1 MNLYIN
7 MTSHI
12 KHIVFVVPIY
22 LPAALDGSAMVI
34 RDLAE
39 SLVKQGLRVAVLT
52 SDALTSR
59 HWYDPIF
66 GKRLQD
72 SVSVIHG
79 VKVTRLHTAWFI
91 SSILYIANKLMGK
104 SKLKGPFVDWIRL
117 LYFGP
122 YFMGL
127 KKSIYE
133 VKPDVL
139 VFCPF
144 PCGFCSAAATI
155 AKQLSIPY
163 VVIPFFK
170 PDNTL
175 FSNPLLETILKN
187 ANGLF
192 APTVTE
198 QKLLAKIVRKHNV
211 AMLPSSFDSSYV
223 KSSMKQIRKRADGIK
238 NDLLLQGTTIYLFVG
253 AKGKE
258 KGIFDFVEASKLIED
273 SSARFII
280 VGSDTPDWIRY
291 RKNISDS
298 RIIERGYMS
307 GLDKYAYFFLCSA
320 LVLPSTSDNFPLVFV
335 ESWYF
340 KKPIIAYAHYAI
352 PEILSDGSGI
362 SVDTNNIQK
371 LAQAM
376 KFVKQHPKSAK
387 LMGDLGYSKVTQHDR
402 EIVAKLFLEGLH
414 TFNI

>member
-1 MNLYIN
+1 

-39 SLVKQGLRVAVLT
+39 SLVKQGLQVTVLT

-66 GKRLQD
+66 GKNLQTRE
-72 SVSVIHG
+72 SVING
-79 VKVTRLHTAWFI
+79 VKVIRLHTAWFF
-91 SSILYIANKLMGK
+91 SSILYIVNKLLGK
-104 SKLKGPFVDWIRL
+104 SQLNDPLVDWIRL

-122 YFMGL
+122 YFIGI
-127 KKSIYE
+127 KKSIYA

-139 VFCPF
+139 VLCPF
-144 PCGFCSAAATI
+144 PCGFCSIVATI

-170 PDNTL
+170 PDNAL
-175 FSNPLLETILKN
+175 FSNPLLKTILKD
-187 ANGLF
+187 AKGVF

-198 QKLLAKIVRKHNV
+198 QKLLAKIVSIHNV
-211 AMLPSSFDSSYV
+211 AILPSSFDSSYV
-223 KSSMKQIRKRADGIK
+223 KSSMKQIQKRAGEIK
-238 NDLLLQGTTIYLFVG
+238 NDLSLQGTTIYLFVG

-258 KGIFDFVEASKLIED
+258 KGIFDFVKASKFIED
-273 SSARFII
+273 SSARFVI
-280 VGSDTPDWIRY
+280 VGSDTPDWIQY

-298 RIIERGYMS
+298 RIIERGYTS
-307 GLDKYAYFFLCSA
+307 GLNKYAFFYLCNA

-362 SVDTNNIQK
+362 SVETNNIQK

-376 KFVKQHPKSAK
+376 KYVKQHPKSAK

-402 EIVAKLFLEGLH
+402 AIVTKLFLEGLRI
-414 TFNI
+414 FDI